1 MGFSNHGTQPASE
14 ASQGPGEGPPF
25 PVAPVTAMGLLLS
38 SLPILSLCGYVL
50 FCHSGMSDSLR
61 PWTAAR
67 QASLS
72 HTISQSLLKLTS
84 IELMMP
90 SKPSH
95 PLLSPSPPALNL
107 SQHQRP
113 KYRSFSFS
121 ISPSSEYSGL
131 ISFGIDWFDLAI
143 QGTLKSPSAPQF

>member
-1 MGFSNHGTQPASE
+1 MNEGPRRPRAEGQFSLHCGLKGQRQPKIADFQRPDVGFSNHGTQPASE

-38 SLPILSLCGYVL
+38 SLHILSLCGYVL
-50 FCHSGMSDSLR
+50 FCRSGMLDSLR

-72 HTISQSLLKLTS
+72 RTISQSLLKLTS
-84 IELMMP
+84 IELVMP

-95 PLLSPSPPALNL
+95 PLSSPSPPALNL
-107 SQHQRP
+107 SQHQ
-113 KYRSFSFS
+113 SLF
-121 ISPSSEYSGL
+121 
-131 ISFGIDWFDLAI
+131 
-143 QGTLKSPSAPQF
+143 Q